1 MPERSDTLGSGVR
14 CPILE
19 VRMTGGVRLFSA
31 FLVLSWLG
39 LLSAAVQSGDKSK
52 PSSVAP
58 SARVPDGPPVAE
70 SKPVAEFFHGTRV
83 IDSYRW
89 LEKSESPEKQKWVEE
104 ENAYTRVLLDPLPGR
119 EAIHRRLTELL
130 SIGIITPPQIAGRY
144 YFYTKR
150 EGMQNQPVLYVREN
164 ARSAAQKPRDD
175 AGPPT
180 ENPQSDATQRDRVLV
195 DANALAAD
203 GTIALDWFQPSDT
216 GKYVAYGTSASGS
229 EMSTLHVIETK

>member
-58 SARVPDGPPVAE
+58 SARVPDGPPLAE
-70 SKPVAEFFHGTRV
+70 SKPVAEFFHGARV

-89 LEKSESPEKQKWVEE
+89 LEKSESPETQKWVEE
-104 ENAYTRVLLDPLPGR
+104 ENAYTRALLDPLPGR

-130 SIGIITPPQIAGRY
+130 SIGIVTPPQIAGRY

-164 ARSAAQKPRDD
+164 PHPKTQNAGNAGRAPFEDPHSSDD
-175 AGPPT
+175 ERTPSEGNPT
-180 ENPQSDATQRDRVLV
+180 GGE
-195 DANALAAD
+195 
-203 GTIALDWFQPSDT
+203 
-216 GKYVAYGTSASGS
+216 
-229 EMSTLHVIETK
+229 H